1 MSDIEVEN
9 IQLYVQNFKRCKIKD
24 PRTSDGSYFYTT
36 EIEYNNS
43 NMYKDEYEWI
53 LKQVYTLVG
62 AKWWD
67 QEQPKLSIKVA

>member
-1 MSDIEVEN
+1 MSDISDEN
-9 IQLYVQNFKRCKIKD
+9 IQLYVQNFKRRQSKD

-36 EIEYNNS
+36 EIEHENR
-43 NMYKDEYEWI
+43 NMYKDDHEQI

-67 QEQPKLSIKVA
+67 QEQPKLSIKLA